1 MQVQD
6 ILEGL
11 ENTVING
18 DRIGS
23 IKFARESLNAEV
35 KVLDAINQGLI
46 KGMTIVGEKYA
57 KREYFLPQVLRAANA
72 MYGGLDIL
80 LPHIPKEDAG
90 KMIVCIIGTVEG
102 DVHDIGKNIVKT
114 MLTAVG
120 LDMHDLG
127 TDVPIEDFVNSVNTD
142 NAKIIAMSTLMT
154 PTMDLMKVVVDG
166 LIESGD
172 RAKVKIV
179 IGGAPTSETF
189 AEEIGAD
196 LYASDAQE
204 AASKIKRF
212 M

>member
-1 MQVQD
+1 MQAQD

-11 ENTVING
+11 EKAVIEGNRA
-18 DRIGS
+18 DS
-23 IKFARESLNAEV
+23 MKFARESLNAGV

-46 KGMTIVGEKYA
+46 KGMTVVGGKYA

-72 MYGGLDIL
+72 MYGGLDVL

-90 KMIVCIIGTVEG
+90 KMIICVIGSVEG

-114 MLTAVG
+114 MLTATG
-120 LDMHDLG
+120 LDMHDFG
-127 TDVPIEDFVNSVNTD
+127 TDVPIEDFINSVSTD

-154 PTMDLMKVVVDG
+154 PTMDGMKAVVDG
-166 LIESGD
+166 LIEKGD

-179 IGGAPTSETF
+179 IGGAPTSQTF
-189 AEEIGAD
+189 ADEIGAD
-196 LYASDAQE
+196 LYASNAQE

-212 M
+212 I